1 MSHAHSPNVVHAI
14 FMLVLDAEQS
24 AERALEFAYQ
34 PDLLQIAVSCMLFTD
49 RLSTNSA
56 NCIALLPA
64 ASSVLFTMLFWNPA
78 CIAGCAK
85 CSCTCT
91 CVVST

>member
-1 MSHAHSPNVVHAI
+1 
-14 FMLVLDAEQS
+14 MLVLDAEQS

-64 ASSVLFTMLFWNPA
+64 ASSVLFTMLFWNPVA
-78 CIAGCAK
+78 PQVPTLFGAA
-85 CSCTCT
+85 
-91 CVVST
+91 STAERAVQDTLSLDTP